1 MGKTKRLTVP
11 AAALD
16 NADGPGGEA
25 VVTVPDKKKMPT
37 RVRVQC
43 NECGA
48 VRGSEPPS
56 KILVQFGTDE
66 QGKPRYY
73 EYSRTRIGKTVQYK
87 PADTMEFVRID
98 SGRVTATGEIVF
110 SGPQLLEEDLR
121 PLTDLELATAL
132 AECAERGVGLDQVGF
147 TAEVDESQTDDAQT
161 ASTSARTPQRA
172 GTSTEAPSF
181 TTSTPR
187 KDRSYT
193 EPDLQL
199 TVVSNPKKPIER
211 NHDRNPGFCDRRG
224 VTRRFELATLF
235 GFRTRIANS
244 TSSCRPARGTA
255 TSCTRGPWSTTSQAG
270 QFQ

>member
-25 VVTVPDKKKMPT
+25 VVQVPDKKKMPT

-98 SGRVTATGEIVF
+98 SGRVTADRRDRLLRASAAGG
-110 SGPQLLEEDLR
+110 GPPPPHR
-121 PLTDLELATAL
+121 P
-132 AECAERGVGLDQVGF
+132 
-147 TAEVDESQTDDAQT
+147 
-161 ASTSARTPQRA
+161 RA
-172 GTSTEAPSF
+172 GDCSGGVRRA
-181 TTSTPR
+181 
-187 KDRSYT
+187 RSRTGPAGLHGGGGRVADGRRADGEYKCSDSAT
-193 EPDLQL
+193 RWTFHRGSKL
-199 TVVSNPKKPIER
+199 
-211 NHDRNPGFCDRRG
+211 HDVHAAEGQ
-224 VTRRFELATLF
+224 ELHGA
-235 GFRTRIANS
+235 R
-244 TSSCRPARGTA
+244 SSADCG
-255 TSCTRGPWSTTSQAG
+255 
-270 QFQ
+270 